1 MLLHST
7 WFGSFLLD
15 DGEVVK
21 SRLYPQDPEVLAT
34 NMLRVEEG
42 KLLQDERRIVEGLE
56 EFLVT
61 EGRLERLGGT
71 RTKEPAPFLDP
82 AAFGFDVDLLR
93 RAMIALG
100 KRRMQRAVQPADHV
114 IQGIRTL
121 DEMTLARNLLM
132 ERLRDWYALHF
143 PELARMVD
151 AAEFTELVAERGHR
165 DKMPIEATDSV
176 GAEVDSNDLRPIQ
189 ELASTL
195 RALQRERTR
204 LEKYLEQRMRDVAPN
219 VTHLAGPLVGARLL
233 SLAGGLGELSRKP
246 ASTIQLL
253 GAEKAMFRHL
263 RKGTKPPKHGVLFQ
277 HPWVHSAPRWQ
288 RGPIARA
295 LAGKLAI
302 ASRADAY
309 TGRFI
314 AEELKEEVT
323 GAIEEAKRTH
333 PKPAPQRGKKGRR
346 RKGRGR

>member
-7 WFGSFLLD
+7 WFGTFLLE

-21 SRLYPQDPEVLAT
+21 ARLYPKSPEVLAT
-34 NMLRVEEG
+34 NMLRVEDG
-42 KLLQDERRIVEGLE
+42 KVLREERRIVEGMGE
-56 EFLVT
+56 YLVT

-71 RTKEPAPFLDP
+71 RTKEPPPFLNP
-82 AAFGFDVDLLR
+82 AEFGFDVDLLR
-93 RAMIALG
+93 RAMIVLG
-100 KRRMQRAVQPADHV
+100 KKRMQRAVQPADHV

-121 DEMTLARNLLM
+121 DELTHARDLLM

-143 PELARMVD
+143 PELARMVE
-151 AAEFTELVAERGHR
+151 AVRFTELVAERGHR
-165 DKMPIEATDSV
+165 NEMPLEAGDSLGADIEAK
-176 GAEVDSNDLRPIQ
+176 DLHPIQ
-189 ELASTL
+189 ELASNL
-195 RALQRERTR
+195 RALQRERTK
-204 LEKYLEQRMRDVAPN
+204 LEGYLEGRMQEVAPN
-219 VTHLAGPLVGARLL
+219 VAHLAGPLVGARLL
-233 SLAGGLGELSRKP
+233 ALAGGLEELSRKP

-277 HPWVHSAPRWQ
+277 HPWVHSAPYWQ

-295 LAGKLAI
+295 LAGKIAI

-314 AEELKEEVT
+314 AEDLKKEVVT
-323 GAIEEAKRTH
+323 AVEEAKRTH
-333 PKPAPQRGKKGRR
+333 PKPAPRRGKRGRR
-346 RKGRGR
+346 RKGYRK

>member
-7 WFGSFLLD
+7 WFGTFLLE

-21 SRLYPQDPEVLAT
+21 SHLYPQDPEVLAT

-42 KLLQDERRIVEGLE
+42 KLLREERRIVEGLE

-82 AAFGFDVDLLR
+82 AAFGFGVDLLR
-93 RAMIALG
+93 RAMIVLG
-100 KRRMQRAVQPADHV
+100 KRQMQRAVQPADHV

-121 DEMTLARNLLM
+121 DDLTHARDLLM

-151 AAEFTELVAERGHR
+151 TARFTKLVAELGHR
-165 DKMPIEATDSV
+165 DEMPLEAGDSLGADIETK
-176 GAEVDSNDLRPIQ
+176 DLLPIQ
-189 ELASTL
+189 ELASSL
-195 RALQRERTR
+195 RALQRERTT
-204 LEKYLEQRMRDVAPN
+204 LEGYLEARMQEVAPN
-219 VTHLAGPLVGARLL
+219 VAYLAGPLVGARLL
-233 SLAGGLGELSRKP
+233 ALAGGLEEMSRKP

-277 HPWVHSAPRWQ
+277 HPWVHSAPPWQ

-295 LAGKLAI
+295 LAGKIAI
-302 ASRADAY
+302 ASRADTY

-314 AEELKEEVT
+314 AEELKKEVAT
-323 GAIEEAKRTH
+323 AVGEAKRTH
-333 PKPAPQRGKKGRR
+333 PKPAPRRGKKGRG
-346 RKGRGR
+346 RKGYRK